1 MRKAPVAQRI
11 EHEPPE
17 LGAGVRVSPGAFLMP
32 GEFIA
37 KKEIQAEGEEI
48 PRRNEEA

>member
-1 MRKAPVAQRI
+1 
-11 EHEPPE
+11 
-17 LGAGVRVSPGAFLMP
+17 MP

-48 PRRNEEA
+48 PRRIEEA